1 MIGVATQETGLLME
15 EDGAYDTYL
24 GVSAGSILKLEESEN
39 INLSNEEFIDAQDYV
54 QDQMDELING
64 IMQGDFASLG
74 ENEAEM
80 AAFAKFLDSS
90 EEEEEDYFEENDSVS
105 STSGSR
111 KGEIERNFH
120 ELDNADFEFADKYT
134 VPETNNNCT
143 KKSVDEAKVN
153 NDTVDNDFTK
163 KSMNETEATC
173 IDDTKKAMDVP
184 EAVDTEK
191 AMDVTEAVDT
201 EKAMDVPEAVDT
213 EKAMDEPEAD
223 DTEKAMDEPEADDTE
238 KAMDEPEAVDSE
250 KAMDEPEADD
260 TEKAMDIPEAAGIDH
275 KETLIDETDTTMKK
289 QEQRFLSASEINTG
303 VNPDLDEISDSV
315 TEQSQTE
322 TEDQEPFETDATFEK
337 QEPALLPAS
346 EMNVLE
352 MLGVNPAWGAK
363 ISISDSVTEQSQTET
378 EDEESIFTQDDS
390 CVFFLILITFEIGSI
405 LKQVEIKIIIL

>member
-223 DTEKAMDEPEADDTE
+223 DTEKAMD
-238 KAMDEPEAVDSE
+238 
-250 KAMDEPEADD
+250 
-260 TEKAMDIPEAAGIDH
+260 IPEAAGIDH